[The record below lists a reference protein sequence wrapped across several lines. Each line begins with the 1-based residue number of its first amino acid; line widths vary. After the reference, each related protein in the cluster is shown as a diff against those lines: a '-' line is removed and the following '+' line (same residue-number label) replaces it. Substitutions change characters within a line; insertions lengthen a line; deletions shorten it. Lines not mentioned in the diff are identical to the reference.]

1 MEPATPGLRR
11 ELGARDLT
19 LFAIAGIIGV
29 RWIASAAHA
38 GSGSILLW
46 LLAAL
51 FFLIPLSIAVAA
63 LTARDPGAGGMYLW
77 SRRDFGPWHGF
88 LCFWIYWM
96 STVIWFPSAAMFYSS
111 AAVFTLGSRYAA
123 LANNRMYLVAASL
136 LIIWIALGTNIV
148 GMKIGKW
155 TENLGAIS
163 TWTLGIMLA
172 VVAFLIWKQRG
183 SATHFHLLPDFNWG
197 TVNFWAS
204 IAYGMTGMEV
214 AGLMGAEM
222 RNPARDLPRAA
233 WIASVFTTLF
243 YAGSTAALLVV
254 LAPEKI
260 SDLNGLAQTG
270 QAAGEIL
277 GASWLSS
284 CLAALVLCSAIGQFG
299 SLASGVARMP
309 FAAGADHLLPEP
321 FARIHPRWATPW
333 ISILTFGAL
342 ASVLLIAVQLGD
354 TAQAAYQTTV
364 SLMVISGFLPFLYIF
379 GSAWKAGNK
388 LSAISGWA
396 VTVLAIVCAVVPT
409 SEVTRIW
416 LFELKLALGTAAVIL
431 SALAVYRR
439 QSRLT
444 YPAYSATPRP
454 SPPAFHN

>member
-1 MEPATPGLRR
+1 MIQSEAGLRR

-19 LFAIAGIIGV
+19 LFAIASIVGV

-38 GSGSILLW
+38 GPGSILLW

-51 FFLIPLSIAVAA
+51 LFLIPLSIAVAT

-77 SRRDFGPWHGF
+77 SRRDFGPFHGF

-96 STVIWFPSAAMFYSS
+96 STVVWFPSAAMFYSS
-111 AAVFTLGSRYAA
+111 AAVFTLGPRYAA
-123 LANNRMYLVAASL
+123 LANNRIYLIAASL
-136 LIIWIALGTNIV
+136 VVIWIALGTNIV
-148 GMKIGKW
+148 GMKVGKW

-163 TWTLGIMLA
+163 TWSLGIILA
-172 VVAFLIWKQRG
+172 VVACLVWKQKG

-214 AGLMGAEM
+214 AGLMGAEI

-243 YAGSTAALLVV
+243 YAGSTAALLVI

-260 SDLNGLAQTG
+260 SDLNGLAQTS

-277 GASWLSS
+277 GASWLSPGI
-284 CLAALVLCSAIGQFG
+284 AVLVLCSAIGQFG
-299 SLASGVARMP
+299 GLGSAVARMP
-309 FAAGADHLLPEP
+309 FAAGADHLLPEL

-333 ISILTFGAL
+333 ISMLTFGAL
-342 ASVLLIAVQLGD
+342 ASVLLLAVQLGD
-354 TAQAAYQTTV
+354 TAQAAYQTIV

-379 GSAWKAGNK
+379 GSAWKAGNRI
-388 LSAISGWA
+388 SAISGWA
-396 VTVLAIVCAVVPT
+396 VTMLAIACAVIPT
-409 SEVTRIW
+409 SDVNRVW
-416 LFELKLALGTAAVIL
+416 LFELKLAIGTVAVIVP
-431 SALAVYRR
+431 AFFVYRAAAGR
-439 QSRLT
+439 KSGAIL
-444 YPAYSATPRP
+444 PANCS
-454 SPPAFHN
+454 

>member
-1 MEPATPGLRR
+1 MSHSGGGLRR
-11 ELGARDLT
+11 ELGVRDLT
-19 LFAIAGIIGV
+19 LFAIASIVGV
-29 RWIASAAHA
+29 RWVASAAHA

-51 FFLIPLSIAVAA
+51 LFLIPLSLAVAT

-96 STVIWFPSAAMFYSS
+96 STVIWFPGAAMFYSS
-111 AAVFTLGSRYAA
+111 AAVFTLGPRFAW
-123 LANNRMYLVAASL
+123 LANNRFYLVAASL
-136 LIIWIALGTNIV
+136 LIIWIALGTNIIGLKV
-148 GMKIGKW
+148 GKW
-155 TENLGAIS
+155 TENLGAAS
-163 TWTLGIMLA
+163 TWTLGTMLA
-172 VVAFLIWKQRG
+172 VIALLVWQQRG
-183 SATHFHLLPDFNWG
+183 SATHFHLLPEWNWG

-233 WIASVFTTLF
+233 WIASIFTTIF
-243 YAGSTAALLVV
+243 YAGATAALLVV

-277 GASWLSS
+277 GVRWLSP
-284 CLAALVLCSAIGQFG
+284 LIAVLVLCSAIGQFG
-299 SLASGVARMP
+299 GLSAGVARMP

-321 FARIHPRWATPW
+321 FARVHPRWATPW
-333 ISILTFGAL
+333 ISLLVFGAL
-342 ASVLLIAVQLGD
+342 SSVLLLAVQLGD
-354 TAQAAYQTTV
+354 TAQAAYQTMV

-379 GSAWKAGNK
+379 GSAWKAGRTV
-388 LSAISGWA
+388 SALSGWA
-396 VTVLAIVCAVVPT
+396 VTTLAIVCAVVPA
-409 SEVTRIW
+409 EDVNRVW
-416 LFELKLALGTAAVIL
+416 LFELKLAIGTAAVIL
-431 SALAVYRR
+431 SAFFVYRAANR
-439 QSRLT
+439 TRL
-444 YPAYSATPRP
+444 AASVAR
-454 SPPAFHN
+454 